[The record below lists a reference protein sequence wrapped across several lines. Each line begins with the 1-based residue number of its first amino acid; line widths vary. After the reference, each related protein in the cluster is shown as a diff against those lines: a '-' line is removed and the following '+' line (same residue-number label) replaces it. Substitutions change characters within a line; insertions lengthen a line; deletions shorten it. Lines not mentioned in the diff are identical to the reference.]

1 MKAVILAGGL
11 GTRFA
16 EETVLRPKPMIEIG
30 GRPILWHIMMHYAGF
45 GVTEFVITLGY
56 KGEQIKAFFS
66 QELALR
72 GSLTADFRNG
82 RVDRLEDEHRRED
95 DWLVHLMET
104 GVETPTGGRVARVAN
119 LVKEATFMLT
129 FGDGVS
135 NVDIGR
141 LLEFH
146 RSHGRLATVT
156 AVRPPGRF
164 GEMGFD
170 GDLVTSFAEKPAD
183 GGAWISGGFFVLEP
197 GVLDYVHEGDDW
209 SGDCLPRLAD
219 QGQLMA
225 YRHESFWQCMDTARE
240 KTLLE
245 DLWQANKA
253 PWKTW

>member
-1 MKAVILAGGL
+1 
-11 GTRFA
+11 
-16 EETVLRPKPMIEIG
+16 
-30 GRPILWHIMMHYAGF
+30 
-45 GVTEFVITLGY
+45 
-56 KGEQIKAFFS
+56 
-66 QELALR
+66 
-72 GSLTADFRNG
+72 
-82 RVDRLEDEHRRED
+82 
-95 DWLVHLMET
+95 
-104 GVETPTGGRVARVAN
+104 
-119 LVKEATFMLT
+119 MLT

-135 NVDIGR
+135 NVDIGS

-170 GDLVTSFAEKPAD
+170 GDRVTSFAEKPAD